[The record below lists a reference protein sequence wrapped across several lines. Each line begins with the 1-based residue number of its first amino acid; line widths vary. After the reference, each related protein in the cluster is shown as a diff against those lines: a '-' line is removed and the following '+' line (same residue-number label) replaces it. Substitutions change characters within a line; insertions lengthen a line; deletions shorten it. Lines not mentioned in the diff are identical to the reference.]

1 MGAATIATLFG
12 VFLAVAALAIY
23 LTIIA
28 LTLRDVSFTLG
39 TIIIGVQAIVAQTD
53 DVPAYV
59 GTILSDV
66 VAIDQAADQLLSW
79 GKPAVG
85 AGERPALAR

>member
-1 MGAATIATLFG
+1 MGAETVVTLIG
-12 VFLAVAALAIY
+12 VFLVVAALAIY
-23 LTIIA
+23 LIVIA
-28 LTLRDVSFTLG
+28 ATLRDVSFTLG
-39 TIIIGVQAIVAQTD
+39 TIIIGVRAIVNQTNA
-53 DVPAYV
+53 VPTYV

-85 AGERPALAR
+85 AAERPALNR

>member
-1 MGAATIATLFG
+1 MGAETIVTLVA
-12 VFLAVAALAIY
+12 VFLVVAALAIY

-28 LTLRDVSFTLG
+28 LALRDVSFTLG
-39 TIIIGVQAIVAQTD
+39 TIILGVRAIVAQTE
-53 DVPAYV
+53 DVPNYV